1 MDEMKIQENLV
12 WDKHSDKLI
21 GYVDLRDVNLD
32 HATQSNVEEIVT
44 HILVLLIWS
53 IVNPLKLSL
62 PNLEQLEQLLHKCFL
77 YYRKQSVFVKW
88 IC

>member
-21 GYVDLRDVNLD
+21 GYVDLRDVNLN

-44 HILVLLIWS
+44 HILVLLI
-53 IVNPLKLSL
+53 
-62 PNLEQLEQLLHKCFL
+62 
-77 YYRKQSVFVKW
+77 
-88 IC
+88 

>member
-12 WDKHSDKLI
+12 WDKHSDKRI
-21 GYVDLRDVNLD
+21 GYVDLRDVNLN
-32 HATQSNVEEIVT
+32 HATLSNVEEIVT

-62 PNLEQLEQLLHKCFL
+62 PNL
-77 YYRKQSVFVKW
+77 
-88 IC
+88 

>member
-62 PNLEQLEQLLHKCFL
+62 PNL
-77 YYRKQSVFVKW
+77 
-88 IC
+88 